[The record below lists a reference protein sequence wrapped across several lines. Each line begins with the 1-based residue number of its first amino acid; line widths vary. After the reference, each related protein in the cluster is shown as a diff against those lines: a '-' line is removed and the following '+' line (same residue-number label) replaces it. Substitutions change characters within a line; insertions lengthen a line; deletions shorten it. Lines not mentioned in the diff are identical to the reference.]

1 MLATD
6 AAANTVTVG
15 TRAELETRRVH
26 VRDAILH
33 RDGARVDA
41 VRLRY
46 HSRALPAS
54 IGAAGAGRHEALE
67 VELGEEF
74 VGASPGPDGGAAG
87 RRDDRRPRHDR
98 RRGLTAR
105 RDPL

>member
-1 MLATD
+1 VLATD

-46 HSRALPAS
+46 HSRTLPAS
-54 IGAAGAGRHEALE
+54 VGTARAGRHDELE
-67 VELGEEF
+67 VELGEAF
-74 VGASPGPDGGAAG
+74 LGASPGQAAVLMAGGTIVGHGTIAA
-87 RRDDRRPRHDR
+87 
-98 RRGLTAR
+98 
-105 RDPL
+105 